1 MGKSA
6 FAIALLAIF
15 ASVLLAVLTASGAR
29 DSVAGHIPGSRP
41 PLPTAGPAPDG
52 NNPPLLETVAPPD
65 ADSRPWLTLGPVRSN
80 AVLHWVESD
89 SASGESTIVSEI
101 WVELDGDGVIKRLH
115 TVSTDSDGGLVQE
128 NGYANRN
135 AYTVWPAGTNQF
147 HPGGA
152 ACIEAGSSPPPPG
165 PAGPPFIVD
174 AATLQQFGFV
184 LVTSDAVIV
193 PTTPQLA
200 GVEPRKSF
208 SANGPLTTWEKRSE
222 RPDGGTTV
230 MRGSVGTEQRG
241 ISSSL
246 IELAPDG
253 SVIRVREGSY
263 GRLDIYDPTVVP
275 DTVFAKVSTVEERC
289 YEPR

>member
-1 MGKSA
+1 MGKRN
-6 FAIALLAIF
+6 FVITLLAMLMTAILVSIAAGG
-15 ASVLLAVLTASGAR
+15 AS
-29 DSVAGHIPGSRP
+29 DSVAGQIPGSRP
-41 PLPTAGPAPDG
+41 PLPTVGPAPDG
-52 NNPPLLETVAPPD
+52 NNPPVLETVAPPD

-89 SASGESTIVSEI
+89 SATGESTIVSEVWI
-101 WVELDGDGVIKRLH
+101 ELDEEGVIKRLH
-115 TVSTDSDGGLVQE
+115 TVSTDSDGGFVQE
-128 NGYANRN
+128 NGYENRN
-135 AYTVWPAGTNQF
+135 AYTVWAAGTNQF
-147 HPGGA
+147 HPGSA
-152 ACIEAGSSPPPPG
+152 ACIEAGNSPPPPG
-165 PAGPPFIVD
+165 PLGPPFVVD
-174 AATLQQFGFV
+174 ATTLQQFGFV

-200 GVEPRKSF
+200 GVEPRQSF
-208 SANGPLTTWEKRSE
+208 SAKGPLTTWEKRSK

-230 MRGSVGTEQRG
+230 MRGSIGAAQRG

-253 SVIRVREGSY
+253 SVIRVLEGSY
-263 GRLDIYDPTVVP
+263 GRLDIYDPAVVP